1 MLASVAGA
9 IIVVLTQKA
18 FLSNLGWRWILA
30 APLLLIASFAGAL
43 LLNLLL
49 EGLEWLAFCLRKC
62 PSCGGRKWSWG
73 FTRGFGL

>member
-9 IIVVLTQKA
+9 IIIDA
-18 FLSNLGWRWILA
+18 DAERRSLSNLGWRWILA

-49 EGLEWLAFCLRKC
+49 EG
-62 PSCGGRKWSWG
+62 
-73 FTRGFGL
+73 T